1 MNKIISKIGVYFC
14 TLIAYL
20 PFPILYL
27 LSDFLYIV
35 IYKLVGYR
43 VKVVRQ
49 NLKNSFPNFSE
60 SELKKIEKD
69 FYHHLC
75 DTIIETTKLISFTK
89 DEIHKRIKL
98 KNSERYFELI
108 KEGKNFSIVF
118 GHFYNWEWLVAAVPV
133 YSPIKIFG
141 IYKPLTNKSFDK
153 MFYDMRSRH
162 GIIPFPMQSAM
173 RSIMKDSK
181 DQFGIVI
188 IADQTPSNTE
198 SSYWATFLN
207 QPTPIFLGTE
217 KISEHFDNALLFVD
231 VNRVKR
237 GFIEIEFVVL
247 AESVKGM
254 KDYEI
259 TELHTRHLEKRIIEN
274 PAYWLW
280 SHKRWKH
287 KPNDAIKEKFN
298 LS

>member
-1 MNKIISKIGVYFC
+1 MNRIVSRLGVLFC

-20 PFPILYL
+20 PFPLLYV
-27 LSDFLYIV
+27 LSDFIYLI

-49 NLKNSFPNFSE
+49 NLKNSFPNKSDE
-60 SELKKIEKD
+60 ELKKIEKE

-75 DTIIETTKLISFTK
+75 DTILETTKLISFNNE
-89 DEIHKRIKL
+89 EIHKRIKL
-98 KNSERYFELI
+98 KNSERFFELI
-108 KEGKNFSIVF
+108 KEGKNLSIVF

-141 IYKPLTNKSFDK
+141 IYKPLTNKTFDK
-153 MFYDMRSRH
+153 MFYDMRSKH
-162 GIIPFPMQSAM
+162 GIIPFPMQTAM
-173 RSIMKDSK
+173 RSIIKDSK

-188 IADQTPSNTE
+188 IADQTPSNTD

-217 KISEHFDNALLFVD
+217 KISEHFNNALLFVD

-237 GFIEIEFVVL
+237 GYIEIEFVVL
-247 AESVKGM
+247 AEDIKGM
-254 KDYEI
+254 KEYEI

-287 KPNDAIKEKFN
+287 KPSDAIKEKFN

>member
-118 GHFYNWEWLVAAVPV
+118 GHF
-133 YSPIKIFG
+133 
-141 IYKPLTNKSFDK
+141 
-153 MFYDMRSRH
+153 
-162 GIIPFPMQSAM
+162 
-173 RSIMKDSK
+173 
-181 DQFGIVI
+181 
-188 IADQTPSNTE
+188 
-198 SSYWATFLN
+198 
-207 QPTPIFLGTE
+207 
-217 KISEHFDNALLFVD
+217 
-231 VNRVKR
+231 
-237 GFIEIEFVVL
+237 
-247 AESVKGM
+247 
-254 KDYEI
+254 
-259 TELHTRHLEKRIIEN
+259 
-274 PAYWLW
+274 
-280 SHKRWKH
+280 
-287 KPNDAIKEKFN
+287 
-298 LS
+298 

>member
-1 MNKIISKIGVYFC
+1 MNRIVSRLGVLFC

-20 PFPILYL
+20 PFPLLYV
-27 LSDFLYIV
+27 LSDFIYLI

-49 NLKNSFPNFSE
+49 NLKNSFPNKSHE
-60 SELKKIEKD
+60 ELKKIEKE

-75 DTIIETTKLISFTK
+75 DTILETTKLISFNNE
-89 DEIHKRIKL
+89 EIHKRIKL
-98 KNSERYFELI
+98 KNSERFFELI
-108 KEGKNFSIVF
+108 KEGKNLSIVF

-141 IYKPLTNKSFDK
+141 IYKPLTNKTFDK
-153 MFYDMRSRH
+153 MFYDMRSKH
-162 GIIPFPMQSAM
+162 GIIPFPMQTAM
-173 RSIMKDSK
+173 RSIIKDSK

-188 IADQTPSNTE
+188 IADQTPSNTD

-217 KISEHFDNALLFVD
+217 KISEHFNNALLFVD

-237 GFIEIEFVVL
+237 GYIEIEFVVL
-247 AESVKGM
+247 AEDIKGM
-254 KDYEI
+254 KEYEI

-280 SHKRWKH
+280 SHKRSKYE
-287 KPNDAIKEKFN
+287 PSDAIKAKFN

>member
-1 MNKIISKIGVYFC
+1 MKQLRKKSKHNIKNCLELLLQVKK
-14 TLIAYL
+14 LIYL
-20 PFPILYL
+20 
-27 LSDFLYIV
+27 
-35 IYKLVGYR
+35 
-43 VKVVRQ
+43 
-49 NLKNSFPNFSE
+49 NLKN
-60 SELKKIEKD
+60 LKRK
-69 FYHHLC
+69 
-75 DTIIETTKLISFTK
+75 
-89 DEIHKRIKL
+89 
-98 KNSERYFELI
+98 
-108 KEGKNFSIVF
+108 
-118 GHFYNWEWLVAAVPV
+118 
-133 YSPIKIFG
+133 
-141 IYKPLTNKSFDK
+141 
-153 MFYDMRSRH
+153 
-162 GIIPFPMQSAM
+162 
-173 RSIMKDSK
+173 
-181 DQFGIVI
+181 
-188 IADQTPSNTE
+188 
-198 SSYWATFLN
+198 N

-254 KDYEI
+254 KEYEI